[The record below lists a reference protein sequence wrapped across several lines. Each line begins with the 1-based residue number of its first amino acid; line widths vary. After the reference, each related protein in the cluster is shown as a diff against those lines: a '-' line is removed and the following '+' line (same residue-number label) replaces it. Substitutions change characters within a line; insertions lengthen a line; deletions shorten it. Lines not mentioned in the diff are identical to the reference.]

1 MSRRTLELWSA
12 LAIVYV
18 VWGSTYLAI
27 KVAVRTL
34 PPLLTAGT
42 RFVGAA
48 FVLAGVLALLG
59 RSLRVA
65 RREALAAA
73 GIGVVLLAG
82 GVGLVHVAETRIDS
96 SVAALIAGSVPLQIV
111 VWRTAAGERVSRAT
125 MAAAVIGLGGL
136 ALVIGPDGLAG
147 GATAVGLLVML
158 VASISWSAGS
168 FVAPRLRLP
177 SDPFVAAVY
186 EMLGGGLVL
195 LAAGLAAGRG
205 GRESTGR
212 RLQAGPLA
220 RVGLPRL
227 LAGRCSPSAPSVAA
241 STHAPISQVVT
252 HQYVN
257 PLVAVALGAL
267 ILDERPGPATLAGA
281 ALIVAA
287 VVVTARHEGRPS
299 RPALRLDCVRRE
311 ARNSSRSE
319 RVRIATGFPARPT
332 STAPPEPVS
341 SAKTSSTDAAAST
354 VASGGC
360 IATATSSLSASGLRK
375 TRSSRLSLVDRADDV
390 GQLLER
396 LVADDR
402 ELRDPVALHQLDR
415 GARPSCGR
423 RRRRDPGTSPSP
435 ARTTSHGR
443 RRRAPLEEAVLEH
456 PVVVV
461 ELREVRAAA
470 VGEGHQD
477 RRPGAEPLRE
487 LERRPRGRAARAAR
501 EQPFLPR
508 EPARR
513 EERVAVGDTD
523 PLVDDG
529 RVHRR
534 RPGVLADPLHEVRVH
549 RMRRRRR

>member
-168 FVAPRLRLP
+168 FVAPRLRLRP
-177 SDPFVAAVY
+177 TRSSRPCTRCSVA
-186 EMLGGGLVL
+186 GPVL
-195 LAAGLAAGRG
+195 LAAGLAAGEAAG
-205 GRESTGR
+205 VEAADFE
-212 RLQAGPLA
+212 AGPLLA
-220 RVGLPRL
+220 WAYLL
-227 LAGRCSPSAPSVAA
+227 LAGSVLAFSAYVWLLDN
-241 STHAPISQVVT
+241 APISQVVT

-267 ILDERPGPATLAGA
+267 ILDERPGPTTLAGA
-281 ALIVAA
+281 ALIVGA
-287 VVVTARHEGRPS
+287 VIVTARSEGR
-299 RPALRLDCVRRE
+299 
-311 ARNSSRSE
+311 
-319 RVRIATGFPARPT
+319 RPT
-332 STAPPEPVS
+332 ELQPV
-341 SAKTSSTDAAAST
+341 ATPRRAFAARRGT
-354 VASGGC
+354 
-360 IATATSSLSASGLRK
+360 
-375 TRSSRLSLVDRADDV
+375 RAD
-390 GQLLER
+390 R
-396 LVADDR
+396 SA
-402 ELRDPVALHQLDR
+402 
-415 GARPSCGR
+415 
-423 RRRRDPGTSPSP
+423 
-435 ARTTSHGR
+435 
-443 RRRAPLEEAVLEH
+443 
-456 PVVVV
+456 
-461 ELREVRAAA
+461 
-470 VGEGHQD
+470 
-477 RRPGAEPLRE
+477 
-487 LERRPRGRAARAAR
+487 
-501 EQPFLPR
+501 
-508 EPARR
+508 
-513 EERVAVGDTD
+513 
-523 PLVDDG
+523 
-529 RVHRR
+529 
-534 RPGVLADPLHEVRVH
+534 
-549 RMRRRRR
+549 